1 MKKLITIL
9 FASLF
14 SFSVAHSEG
23 VIVGVT
29 GSYVDASASG
39 TESDISG
46 ASDTSARKADV
57 DDQAVLGSLYA
68 EYMLGYGW
76 ANEDNGVTIGV
87 EYLPFAVNVSDK
99 AFTRTDA
106 TSDANEDTQDDGDR
120 TAQAEIENLMIGYI
134 ELPVSG
140 PIYVRAGLAQM
151 DVNTKET
158 STLSHASTYG
168 NTTVDGTNLGFGV
181 KSTMANGLAWKL
193 SYEQTEFDTLSINSS
208 QTDKGNKITADLDT
222 SELSFSVGYKF

>member
-29 GSYVDASASG
+29 GSYADVSASG
-39 TESDISG
+39 SEADISG
-46 ASDTSARKADV
+46 ASDTSLRTADV
-57 DDQAVLGSLYA
+57 DNQVFTGSLYA

-76 ANEDNGVTIGV
+76 ANEDNGVTIGLEV
-87 EYLPFAVNVSDK
+87 LPFSANVSDK
-99 AFTRTDA
+99 SFTRTDA
-106 TSDANEDTQDDGDR
+106 TSDANEDDQDDGDR
-120 TAQAEIENLMIGYI
+120 TAQAEIENLMIGYV

-140 PIYVRAGLAQM
+140 PIYIRAGLAQM

-158 STLSHASTYG
+158 STISTASTYG
-168 NTTVDGTNLGFGV
+168 NKTLDGTNFGFGV

-193 SYEQTEFDTLSINSS
+193 AYEQTDFDTLTIDSS
-208 QTDKGNKITADLDT
+208 QTDKGNRISADLDVN
-222 SELSFSVGYKF
+222 EISFSLGYQF

>member
-29 GSYVDASASG
+29 GSYADVAASG
-39 TESDISG
+39 SEVDKSG
-46 ASDTSARKADV
+46 AADTSLRTADV
-57 DDQAVLGSLYA
+57 DNQVLIGSLYA

-76 ANEDNGVTIGV
+76 ANEDNGVTVGI
-87 EYLPFAVNVSDK
+87 EYLPFTANVSDK
-99 AFTRTDA
+99 AFTRTDT

-120 TAQAEIENLMIGYI
+120 TAQAEIENLMIGYV
-134 ELPVSG
+134 ELPVTG
-140 PIYVRAGLAQM
+140 PVYVRAGLAQM
-151 DVNTKET
+151 DVNTLESSTIST
-158 STLSHASTYG
+158 SSTYG
-168 NTTVDGTNLGFGV
+168 NKTLDGTNLGIGI

-193 SYEQTEFDTLSINSS
+193 AYEQTDFDTLSIDSS
-208 QTDKGNKITADLDT
+208 QSDKGNKISADLDVT
-222 SELSFSVGYKF
+222 ELNFSVGYQF